1 MNLIICESGVD
12 VARAA
17 ADRIA
22 REIDRHPHLVL
33 GLPTGRTSI
42 PLYARLAAARNEGQC
57 RFDRVVTFNLDEFV
71 GLPPTHPGSYRAFM
85 ARHCF
90 EPLGI
95 PDARVHFLNGVAA
108 DLDAECASYERQLA
122 EIGGTDLQVLGLG
135 ANGHI
140 GFNEP
145 ADALHARTHRVRL
158 CQETRLANVGLF
170 DGALDRVPTEALS
183 MGMATI
189 LEARALVLVAQSANK
204 REAVT
209 AMVEGLVTPRLPASF
224 LQLHPRVDVYL
235 DEDAAAGLS
244 ETTRLMARRR
254 CNQA

>member
-1 MNLIICESGVD
+1 MNLIICDNDFD

-22 REIDRHPHLVL
+22 RDVDRRPHLVL

-42 PLYARLAAARNEGQC
+42 PLYARLAEARRAGQC

-71 GLPPTHPGSYRAFM
+71 GLPASHPGSYRAFM

-95 PDARVHFLNGVAA
+95 PPSHVHFLDGVAP
-108 DLDAECASYERQLA
+108 DLEAECVSYEQQLA
-122 EIGGTDLQVLGLG
+122 DAGGTDLQVLGLG

-145 ADALHARTHRVRL
+145 ADALHARTHCVRL
-158 CQETRLANVGLF
+158 CVETRVANAGLF
-170 DGALDRVPTEALS
+170 GGVLDRVPTEALS

-189 LEARALVLVAQSANK
+189 LEARALVLVAYSADK
-204 REAVT
+204 RDAVT
-209 AMVEGLVTPRLPASF
+209 AMVEGLLTPRWPASF

-235 DEDAAAGLS
+235 DEDAASGLS
-244 ETTRLMARRR
+244 PGTRRTARRR
-254 CNQA
+254 CDDA